1 MPNPPAGAQTDVLLR
16 LSLPLAGELRAI
28 APELATK
35 VAEFCGASSVDA
47 AAVAASLD
55 RAVTGLASADGA
67 SQIDLVFRRAGSD
80 LVIEASAGGRASEV
94 RHALPV

>member
-28 APELATK
+28 APELAAK
-35 VAEFCGASSVDA
+35 VAEFCGASTLDA
-47 AAVAASLD
+47 AAVAASLN
-55 RAVTGLASADGA
+55 RAVAGVSGA
-67 SQIDLVFRRAGSD
+67 GGAGQIDLVFRRAGSD
-80 LVIEASAGGRASEV
+80 LVIEASAGGRVSEV